1 MTVAALEELVAIPS
15 VSGDPAR
22 RDDVGRAAAWLAARL
37 GSLGGRVVPTG
48 GHPLV
53 LGEWLG
59 AEGAPTVLIYAH
71 YDVQPAGEEGAW
83 QTPPFEPAVRG
94 ERMYGRGTSDD
105 KGPML
110 AALGAV
116 ERLLEE
122 RGRLPVN
129 VRILLEGEEEI
140 GSPNL
145 EAALAANR
153 EMLRADVAVSADGA
167 MWSAEQ
173 PSLNVAARGMLA
185 VDVSVRGP
193 AADLH
198 SGRHGGAVQNP
209 LRALAEIVASLHRA
223 DGTVAVDGFSDE
235 VVDLTDA
242 DREEIGEMPFDDDAY
257 RDEVGAPELH
267 GESGYTPLERLTARP
282 TLEVSQIEGGGRY
295 TVIPAVARAYLT
307 CRLVPDQDPA
317 RVAAAIARHV
327 IKHCPPG
334 VTVSVEEVPGGIPA
348 YAIRRDHPALAAAEE
363 ALRSVYPGRR
373 VLRTRAGGTLPAAV
387 LLRRALGLDTLLF
400 SFSSSDEC
408 FHGPNEFFRL
418 SRLREGT
425 DAWARLLDL
434 LAKGSKRTRL
444 RGRGS
449 SSCHRCRAT
458 SASATAPSTAIS
470 RWPSPNAQLTSEIT
484 PNSVSSASRRL
495 RRFTWRSRRS
505 GLNPLRHGREHGRR
519 QEALEGEPEAE
530 RQLPEN
536 SGIVAML
543 CSVPPGWSTSNITA
557 IPERQI
563 NGPPTSPS
571 MAMRRGTSSDW
582 YIR

>member
-1 MTVAALEELVAIPS
+1 VAVTVATLEELVAIPS

-37 GSLGGRVVPTG
+37 GGMNGRVVPTG

-59 AEGAPTVLIYAH
+59 AEGAPTILVYAH
-71 YDVQPAGEEGAW
+71 YDVQPPGSAAAW
-83 QTPPFEPAVRG
+83 LTPPFEPTIRG

-110 AALGAV
+110 AALGAI
-116 ERLLEE
+116 ERVLEE

-145 EAALAANR
+145 EPALLANR
-153 EMLRADVAVSADGA
+153 DALRADVAVSADGA

-173 PSLNVAARGMLA
+173 PSLNVAARGMVA

-193 AADLH
+193 SADLH
-198 SGRHGGAVQNP
+198 SGRHGGAVLNP
-209 LRALAEIVASLHRA
+209 LQALAEILATLHRP
-223 DGTVAVDGFSDE
+223 DGSVAVDGFMDD
-235 VVDLTDA
+235 VVDLTGD
-242 DREEIGEMPFDDDAY
+242 DRFEIAQMPFDEQAY
-257 RDEVGAPELH
+257 RAELGAPELH
-267 GESGYTPLERLTARP
+267 GDNGYTPLERLTARP

-317 RVAAAIARHV
+317 RIAAVIARHV
-327 IKHCPPG
+327 LGRCPSG
-334 VTVSVEEVPGGIPA
+334 VTASVEEVPGGIPA
-348 YAIRRDHPALAAAEE
+348 YAMRRDHPALAAGEE
-363 ALRSVYPGRR
+363 ALQAVYPGRR

-400 SFSSSDEC
+400 SFSSSDEG

-418 SRLREGT
+418 SRLHEGT

-434 LAKGSKRTRL
+434 LAEK
-444 RGRGS
+444 
-449 SSCHRCRAT
+449 
-458 SASATAPSTAIS
+458 I
-470 RWPSPNAQLTSEIT
+470 
-484 PNSVSSASRRL
+484 
-495 RRFTWRSRRS
+495 
-505 GLNPLRHGREHGRR
+505 
-519 QEALEGEPEAE
+519 
-530 RQLPEN
+530 
-536 SGIVAML
+536 
-543 CSVPPGWSTSNITA
+543 
-557 IPERQI
+557 
-563 NGPPTSPS
+563 
-571 MAMRRGTSSDW
+571 
-582 YIR
+582 